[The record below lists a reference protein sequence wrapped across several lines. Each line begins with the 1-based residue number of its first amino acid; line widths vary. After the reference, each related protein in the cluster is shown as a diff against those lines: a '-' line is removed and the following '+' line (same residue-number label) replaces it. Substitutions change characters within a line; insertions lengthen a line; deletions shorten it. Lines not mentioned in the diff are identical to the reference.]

1 MAGRRSEARRY
12 AVLALYQWQMSGQP
26 AAEIA
31 RHFFDD
37 PAWIEAVAEGL
48 IEDVDAKPGQ
58 TRRAVSYDAQLFD
71 HLLRGVVERADDIDD
86 ALRPMVDRALRSIDP
101 VERAILRVGTFE
113 LLYSP
118 ELPVGVVIN
127 EAVNLAKV
135 FGAEQ
140 GHRYVNGVLDKL
152 ARQVRRDELAARP
165 SA

>member
-12 AVLALYQWQMSGQP
+12 AVLALYQWQMSGQSP
-26 AAEIA
+26 ADIA
-31 RHFFDD
+31 RQFFDD

-48 IEDVDAKPGQ
+48 IEDVDVKPGQ
-58 TRRAVSYDAQLFD
+58 TRSAVGYDAQLFD

-86 ALRPMVDRALRSIDP
+86 ALRPMVDRALKSIDP
-101 VERAILRVGTFE
+101 VERAILRVGAFE

-127 EAVNLAKV
+127 EAVDLAKV

-152 ARQVRRDELAARP
+152 ARQVRREELAARS